1 MGRGAQWGSEI
12 SIAAWAIEITG
23 RTVLMLDLDYGWHWE
38 QAGLKGKRQQL
49 LYTALRCS
57 AGQSVNCGFYGSSV
71 GHCSV
76 AALCGHL
83 RTVECIIQN
92 KIPQG
97 RSVNGKHKRAIII
110 FILIT
115 IIITS
120 IHPLLHLTQWADA
133 DLRCS
138 TGPRPR
144 EARCLDWHSREGRNV
159 RHLRFIFPVPPTFF
173 FPLPPAVLT
182 RF

>member
-1 MGRGAQWGSEI
+1 M
-12 SIAAWAIEITG
+12 
-23 RTVLMLDLDYGWHWE
+23 
-38 QAGLKGKRQQL
+38 
-49 LYTALRCS
+49 YTPLRCS
-57 AGQSVNCGFYGSSV
+57 AGQSVNCRFHGSSV

-83 RTVECIIQN
+83 RTVECIILN

-120 IHPLLHLTQWADA
+120 IPPLLHLTQCADA

-138 TGPRPR
+138 AGPHPR
-144 EARCLDWHSREGRNV
+144 ETCWHSHEGGNA
-159 RHLRFIFPVPPTFF
+159 RHLRSIFPVAPITPP
-173 FPLPPAVLT
+173 PPCVNQILISISVDTISAARLWEC
-182 RF
+182 